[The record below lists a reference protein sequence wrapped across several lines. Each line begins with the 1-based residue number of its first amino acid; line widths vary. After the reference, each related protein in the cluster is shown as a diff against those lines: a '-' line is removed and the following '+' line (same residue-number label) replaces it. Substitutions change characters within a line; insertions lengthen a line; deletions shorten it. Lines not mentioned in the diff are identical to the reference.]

1 MHARLELEFHTIQ
14 IKVLLTKE
22 AKYVPYEMSTTPF
35 PCRSEFLFCF
45 LAFLKLRKAFTG
57 MWRNEFSPKKS
68 VGANVC
74 TSTNKFRPFRPGWC
88 TLFKVR
94 KWPDLTKIKWVMGV
108 PSLQMHVLSFART
121 ILIVPCSANKRLV
134 SEFVTSFNIVMLA
147 RKRIFSCNDSCNFCA
162 NNSGYLWTETKPTG

>member
-1 MHARLELEFHTIQ
+1 MKSWKAESNVRVSAKISRIFH
-14 IKVLLTKE
+14 
-22 AKYVPYEMSTTPF
+22 
-35 PCRSEFLFCF
+35 
-45 LAFLKLRKAFTG
+45 
-57 MWRNEFSPKKS
+57 EFSPKKS
-68 VGANVC
+68 AGANVC
-74 TSTNKFRPFRPGWC
+74 TSINKFRPFRPGWC

-162 NNSGYLWTETKPTG
+162 NNSGYLWIETKQSQPGKWWG